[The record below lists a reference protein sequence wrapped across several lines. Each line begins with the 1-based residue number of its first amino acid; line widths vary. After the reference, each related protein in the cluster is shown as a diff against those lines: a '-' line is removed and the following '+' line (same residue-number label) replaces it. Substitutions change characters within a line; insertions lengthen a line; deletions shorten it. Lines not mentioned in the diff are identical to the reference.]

1 MSLLSTGKP
10 AARESGFGLGITF
23 GTLSRKLETF
33 MLNKIATVAVIAA
46 ALGLGSVA
54 VAETNGIAPS
64 AGDIS
69 AMPAAG
75 ESTGTVTQVE
85 STSRTVTLDDGLVY
99 DLPEGYNV
107 DLLKKGQKVHVV
119 WEHTGGRLHVTSL
132 ELTS

>member
-1 MSLLSTGKP
+1 
-10 AARESGFGLGITF
+10 
-23 GTLSRKLETF
+23 